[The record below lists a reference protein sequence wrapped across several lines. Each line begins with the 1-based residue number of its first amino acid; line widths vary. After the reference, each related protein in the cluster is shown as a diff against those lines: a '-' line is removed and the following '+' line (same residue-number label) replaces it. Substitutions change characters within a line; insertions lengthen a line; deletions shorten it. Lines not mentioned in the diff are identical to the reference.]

1 MNMNMNINTQ
11 PLTNRV
17 QHVLT
22 NLYRQL
28 PTFSMTQLMMFVMI
42 VILILLIISFIQ
54 SRLSLRKSE
63 CTALKKV
70 YTDFPA
76 ISSVST
82 KHYEHPLRDYYIKTA
97 YNCCAPGNM
106 KNSFVDLCA
115 LKTVIQ
121 QGARCLDFEIYSVNN
136 EPVIATSSEDEYT
149 IKESYNSIP
158 FAEAMKTVGDYAFS
172 GSSCPNPNDPLILH
186 FRVKSNNKKIY
197 EDMAKAIYQYLEQ
210 YSLGKDYSYEYGG
223 KNIGTLPLKT
233 FLGKIIISVDKSNP
247 LFQQTDLDEYVNIGS
262 NSVFMRALR
271 YKDVAYTHDMN
282 ELVEYNKKNMTIV
295 LPDIQAND
303 ANPSA
308 SLAMKYGCQMVGM
321 SFQNF
326 DNNMEFYD
334 LFFDNDGY
342 AFVLKPESLRY
353 VPVTIEAPSPPPK
366 DQSYEPRVKK
376 TDYYNFTI

>member
-1 MNMNMNINTQ
+1 MNNINGIKYRFKNMFQ
-11 PLTNRV
+11 
-17 QHVLT
+17 
-22 NLYRQL
+22 NLYKN
-28 PTFSMTQLMMFVMI
+28 FSSFSTTQIMIFIMI
-42 VILILLIISFIQ
+42 VVLILLIISFIQ

-63 CTALKKV
+63 CAALKKV

-76 ISSVST
+76 ISSVSS

-149 IKESYNSIP
+149 IKESYNSVP
-158 FAEAMKTVGDYAFS
+158 FSEAMRTVRDYAFS
-172 GSSCPNPNDPLILH
+172 GTTCPNPNDPLILH

-197 EDMAKAIYQYLEQ
+197 EDMAKAIYENLEQ
-210 YSLGKDYSYEYGG
+210 YSLGKDYSYEYDG

-233 FLGKIIISVDKSNP
+233 FLGKIIVSVDKSNP
-247 LFQQTDLDEYVNIGS
+247 MFQNTRLDEYVNIAS

-271 YKDVAYTHDMN
+271 YKDVAYTHDMS

-295 LPDIQAND
+295 LPDLQSND
-303 ANPSA
+303 ENPSA

-353 VPVTIEAPSPPPK
+353 VPTTIEVPEPPPK
-366 DQSYEPRVKK
+366 EYSYKPRVKK